1 VEIYTLVQTRSA
13 PIQNREVI
21 VREDEDFDG
30 FIAPDGEMISIED
43 ADRVSAILFG
53 TADLGKMVKTLWH
66 LAAECYSRGYFE
78 AVCQYLEKML
88 PLVNAPGQ
96 KSECF
101 LRMGGAREEMRDYEA
116 AQQAYSR
123 AFDLPQEKNITW
135 YFINNNLAY
144 CLNQT
149 GRYQDAVKHCRAAI
163 DIDAE
168 RHNAHKNLGF
178 ALSKLGRHADAANS
192 YIRATKLC
200 PVDPRALAFLDDLFA
215 EHKELVQ
222 EIPDFPAQLHEC
234 HELVQGAFRENRV

>member
-1 VEIYTLVQTRSA
+1 VTD
-13 PIQNREVI
+13 N
-21 VREDEDFDG
+21 EDFDS
-30 FIAPDGEMISIED
+30 FIAPDGKIVSIED
-43 ADRVSAILFG
+43 ADRVSAIFLG
-53 TADLGKMVKTLWH
+53 TADPAKAVKNLWH
-66 LAAECYSRGYFE
+66 LAAECYGRGYFE

-88 PLVNAPGQ
+88 PLVDARQ
-96 KSECF
+96 KAECF

-123 AFDLPQEKNITW
+123 AFDLPQEKNVAW

-178 ALSKLGRHADAANS
+178 ALSKLGRHADAAKS

-200 PVDPRALAFLDDLFA
+200 PVDASALAFLDALFA
-215 EHKELVQ
+215 EHKELVE

-234 HELVQGAFRENRV
+234 HELVQGAFRESWV